1 MKSKFTQR
9 WIALS
14 WAWFLAT
21 FKSAELDA
29 IGNVNKFLLDFES
42 VKKDQGPYFPLFFFF
57 ALHFAQHRWMIS
69 LLLHQQTS
77 WENVSNLRDRNP
89 QTQAESRLNQLH
101 YHLEKLA
108 SKQFFK
114 LKETSGHPENHT
126 SWVTLTQ
133 EEKTLSL
140 IISFLKKLSL
150 QRMFIRFIV
159 VITLQYIQISKFYV
173 VHLKLTIS
181 QK

>member
-29 IGNVNKFLLDFES
+29 IGNGNKFLLDFES
-42 VKKDQGPYFPLFFFF
+42 VKKRSGTLFSTFFFF

-69 LLLHQQTS
+69 LLLHPQTS
-77 WENVSNLRDRNP
+77 WENVSNLRDRAILSP

-101 YHLEKLA
+101 NHLEKLA

-126 SWVTLTQ
+126 FWVTLYPRRKNF
-133 EEKTLSL
+133 EFNYKL
-140 IISFLKKLSL
+140 FKKIKSPEA
-150 QRMFIRFIV
+150 V
-159 VITLQYIQISKFYV
+159 D
-173 VHLKLTIS
+173 
-181 QK
+181 